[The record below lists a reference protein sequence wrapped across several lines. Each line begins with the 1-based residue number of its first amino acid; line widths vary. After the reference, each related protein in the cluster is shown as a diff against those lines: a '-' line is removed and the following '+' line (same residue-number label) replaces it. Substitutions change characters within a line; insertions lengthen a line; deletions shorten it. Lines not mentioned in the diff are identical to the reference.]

1 MSFTKHSDL
10 DRSANMDVEDFI
22 KAFNLNDRLSMAIKY
37 LVRYSQHS
45 ETSAGRRNLER
56 AVAELD
62 IELKFNG
69 MKHPSW

>member
-10 DRSANMDVEDFI
+10 DRSANMDVDDFI
-22 KAFNLNDRLSMAIKY
+22 EAFNLNDRLSMAIKY

-56 AVAELD
+56 AVAELGA
-62 IELKFNG
+62 ELKFNG

>member
-22 KAFNLNDRLSMAIKY
+22 KAFNLNDRLSMAVKY

-62 IELKFNG
+62 VELKFNG

>member
-10 DRSANMDVEDFI
+10 DRSANMDVDDFI

>member
-10 DRSANMDVEDFI
+10 DRSANMDVDDFI
-22 KAFNLNDRLSMAIKY
+22 EAFNLNDRLSMAIKY